1 MPVGTDVRKK
11 MLVADV
17 VLFFVAFLWGT
28 SFVAMKGAVVGIPPF
43 YLVGM
48 RFLGG
53 SLCLAPFLCFLPW
66 NKRDF
71 KAGVVLGSFI
81 FLGFFLQTLGLQYTT
96 AGKQAFFTA
105 IYVVLVPLLV
115 WIWRRIF
122 PGVRIFLAAFLCFAG
137 VALLGY
143 QGSLWG
149 GMNQGD
155 WLSLAGAVFFAAHLI
170 GIEHYVAKH
179 HVIVL
184 VFFQIFVAGSV
195 SMVCA
200 LLFEAWPE
208 NVPAFAWMSLG
219 YAILFCTVITFLIQN
234 WAQRYTPSTHAAILL
249 SLESLFG
256 ALVGVVVLHEVFTLP
271 MIFGGLC
278 IFGGVLLCEIGPI
291 LKLPKR
297 ARSRT

>member
-1 MPVGTDVRKK
+1 MDPRKR
-11 MLVADV
+11 MLAADAVLFLVA
-17 VLFFVAFLWGT
+17 FFWGT
-28 SFVAMKGAVVGIPPF
+28 SFVAMKAAVTGIPPF

-53 SLCLAPFLCFLPW
+53 ALCLSPFLFFRPW
-66 NKRDF
+66 SVKDF
-71 KAGVVLGSFI
+71 KAGIVLGSFI

-115 WIWRRIF
+115 WGLRRIF
-122 PGVRIFLAAFLCFAG
+122 PGVRIFLAALCCFSG

-149 GMNQGD
+149 GMNVGD

-170 GIEHYVAKH
+170 GIEHYVARGD
-179 HVIVL
+179 VIVL
-184 VFFQIFVAGSV
+184 VFFQILVAGSV
-195 SMVCA
+195 SMFCA
-200 LLFEAWPE
+200 LLFESWPE
-208 NVPAFAWMSLG
+208 VIPSASWWSLG
-219 YAILFCTVITFLIQN
+219 YAILFCTVLTFLVQN

-271 MIFGGLC
+271 MVFGGLC
-278 IFGGVLLCEIGPI
+278 IFAGVLLCEMGP
-291 LKLPKR
+291 LWVPLRR
-297 ARSRT
+297 AVSRR

>member
-1 MPVGTDVRKK
+1 VDARKK
-11 MLVADV
+11 MFLADG

-28 SFVAMKGAVVGIPPF
+28 SFVAMKGAVAGIPPF

-53 SLCLAPFLCFLPW
+53 ALCLAPALLFLPW
-66 NKRDF
+66 DIRDC
-71 KAGVVLGSFI
+71 KAGIVLGSFI
-81 FLGFFLQTLGLQYTT
+81 FLGFFLQALGIQYTT

-115 WIWRRIF
+115 WTWHRIF
-122 PGVRIFLAAFLCFAG
+122 PGGRIFLAALLCCAG
-137 VALLGY
+137 VAFLGY
-143 QGSLWG
+143 QGNLWG

-155 WLSLAGAVFFAAHLI
+155 WLSLAGAVFFAAHLL

-195 SMVCA
+195 SMFCA
-200 LLFEAWPE
+200 FLFESWPE
-208 NVPAFAWMSLG
+208 SVPTSAWMSLG
-219 YAILFCTVITFLIQN
+219 YAILFCTVLTFLIQN

-256 ALVGVVVLHEVFTLP
+256 ALVGVVVLGEIFTLP

-278 IFGGVLLCEIGPI
+278 IFAGVLLCEIGP
-291 LKLPKR
+291 LWAPLRR
-297 ARSRT
+297 AMSRR

>member
-1 MPVGTDVRKK
+1 MDARKR
-11 MLVADV
+11 MLMADG
-17 VLFFVAFLWGT
+17 VLLFVAFFWGT
-28 SFVAMKGAVVGIPPF
+28 SFVAMKGAVAGIPPF
-43 YLVGM
+43 HLVGM

-53 SLCLAPFLCFLPW
+53 ALCLAPALLFLPW
-66 NKRDF
+66 DIRDC
-71 KAGVVLGSFI
+71 KAGIVLGSFI

-115 WIWRRIF
+115 WAWRRIF
-122 PGVRIFLAAFLCFAG
+122 PGGRIFLAAFLCCVG

-179 HVIVL
+179 HVVVL

-195 SMVCA
+195 SMLCA
-200 LLFEAWPE
+200 LLFESWPE
-208 NVPAFAWMSLG
+208 SVPTSAWMSLG
-219 YAILFCTVITFLIQN
+219 YAILFCTVLTFLIQN

-256 ALVGVVVLHEVFTLP
+256 ALVGVAVLGEIFTLP
-271 MIFGGLC
+271 MVFGGLC
-278 IFGGVLLCEIGPI
+278 IFAGVLLCEVGP
-291 LKLPKR
+291 LWVPLRR
-297 ARSRT
+297 ALSRR